1 MGAHARAR
9 PKIYLAHARYRLAAF
24 ENFGLDYSSYQ
35 IFIPLLGGGEDF
47 AIFIQHTLEKM
58 ARVTRLELA
67 TSGVTGQRS
76 NQLSYTPVMWNA
88 VAPRKWELFTP
99 QPLDCQA
106 RSDAFSLQCERKC
119 KRDSF
124 LWKKPILKRLKSIIS
139 EKLRGLAP

>member
-1 MGAHARAR
+1 
-9 PKIYLAHARYRLAAF
+9 
-24 ENFGLDYSSYQ
+24 
-35 IFIPLLGGGEDF
+35 
-47 AIFIQHTLEKM
+47 M

-76 NQLSYTPVMWNA
+76 NQLSYTPLKWNA

-119 KRDSF
+119 KRDCF
-124 LWKKPILKRLKSIIS
+124 LWKKPLMRPPKQIIS
-139 EKLRGLAP
+139 RKFWVLAP